1 MAKYDI
7 IVNIQK
13 SKWCK
18 TASKYPRNLLQS
30 ANVSEGKLLNFY
42 PLKTFLFFLSTFVFS
57 STAVFSQVSGINLLY
72 NSIPGIGCYASMS
85 VCTTTGTLP
94 ESGAEIIVDWMDG
107 DSDTLLVFSA
117 PNSQNCYLFE
127 HAYSQAGSYN
137 ALVTVHSAT
146 AGGQLAGS
154 STIEWV
160 ITNTSACGFFNV
172 ISMLTP
178 SGNFLQNVPYDVTDN
193 AGVVTTIYPQ
203 NSFGNPYYTELNV
216 ANTPYTVG
224 VSSTWLQNNGYT
236 QSSPDFV
243 ISAFG
248 PTGQAL
254 GVPMNMTIACNGT
267 GVLSDLEIT
276 SAAAF
281 QFLAPLQTG
290 QVSIQVCN
298 VSCGNYAN
306 SVIQIAMPTGVVPDL
321 SNLSS
326 ATYQND
332 TVTIVE
338 TYLSGCMTY
347 SFPCSFAGNTPAG
360 TLLNFTAS
368 VLAQGEQDLLFNQ
381 SNFVA
386 TVLNSYDPNDK
397 QCHLPTNIDPFEQEN
412 LGYTVRFQNDGNY
425 PALNVEIRDTISTQL
440 DLSTFRLIASKHPV
454 SYTIDPNSRE
464 IVFRFSGIQLQPSQ
478 DDLEGSQGYV
488 TYALEEV
495 PNLPLNAVIENTA
508 YIYFD
513 FNPAIITNTTFNIN
527 GFVGVATADQQEITL
542 YPNPTH
548 DGFYIYCLPQGEV
561 TIYSISGQYMKRQ
574 KFDAQTKIDLS
585 EMQIGVYLVQVEG
598 KGVVFISKTH

>member
-1 MAKYDI
+1 MI
-7 IVNIQK
+7 I
-13 SKWCK
+13 
-18 TASKYPRNLLQS
+18 S
-30 ANVSEGKLLNFY
+30 ANALY
-42 PLKTFLFFLSTFVFS
+42 
-57 STAVFSQVSGINLLY
+57 AQVNAINLLY
-72 NSIPGIGCYASMS
+72 NSIPGIGCHSNMS
-85 VCTTTGTLP
+85 VCTTTGALP
-94 ESGAEIIVDWMDG
+94 ESGAEITVDWSDG
-107 DSDTLLVFSA
+107 TTDSQIVFSA
-117 PNSQNCYLFE
+117 PNSQNCYIFE
-127 HAYSQAGSYN
+127 HDYTQSGIYN
-137 ALVTVHSAT
+137 ALVTVTSGT

-160 ITNTSACGFFNV
+160 IANTSACGYFNV
-172 ISMLTP
+172 ISMLNP
-178 SGNFLQNVPYDVTDN
+178 GGNFLQNVPYDVTDN

-216 ANTPYTVG
+216 ANTPYSVG
-224 VSSTWLQNNGYT
+224 VSSTWLQNNGYIQT
-236 QSSPDFV
+236 SPDFV

-254 GVPMNMTIACNGT
+254 GVPMNMTLACNGT
-267 GVLSDLEIT
+267 GALSDLEIT

-290 QVSIQVCN
+290 QVSVQVCN

-306 SVIQIAMPTGVVPDL
+306 SVIKIVLPAGVVPDL

-347 SFPCSFAGNTPAG
+347 YFPCSFAGNTPAG

-368 VLAQGEQDLLFNQ
+368 VLAQGEQDLQFNDA
-381 SNFVA
+381 NFVA

-425 PALNVEIRDTISTQL
+425 PALNVEIRDTISTEL

-454 SYTIDPNSRE
+454 SYTIHPNSRE
-464 IVFRFSGIQLQPSQ
+464 IVFRFSGIQLLPSQ
-478 DDLEGSQGYV
+478 EDLEGSQGYV
-488 TYALEEV
+488 TYSIKENT
-495 PNLPLNAVIENTA
+495 NLPLNSVIENTA

-527 GFVGVATADQQEITL
+527 GFVGLATAEQEEITL
-542 YPNPTH
+542 YPNPTN
-548 DGFYIYCLPQGEV
+548 DGFYIKGLPQGVV
-561 TIYSISGQYMKRQ
+561 TIYSISGQYIKHQ

-585 EMQIGVYLVQVEG
+585 EMEPGVYLVQIEG
-598 KGVVFISKTH
+598 KGVAYILKKI